1 MEYKIIEE
9 LGRGMFGTVYKIKY
23 KDKYFAMKIEHV
35 LEEDKEK
42 NIKSNIWREIDF
54 MTKFAK
60 KYKDQIMQMYH
71 YDFIDSCDHEQKFS
85 VNLKNFEKYH
95 RYKFIKLNKS
105 KTCIR
110 RIYELIDGNV
120 KDIIPKLSTQ
130 QIYSFIVQVA
140 IIVKIFE
147 KNKYIHG
154 DFHSANI
161 GYIKT
166 DKKFIKYGKIK
177 IPTFGYI
184 FKAIDLGSVMN
195 PKYKLSK
202 REKIW
207 YKDLFKRE
215 LISPLGTSLINS
227 TKYWDYID
235 DNNHHR
241 FRIDSWGNFII
252 THKING
258 VWQDVDDWKSHSAI
272 KYGRRNQ
279 LEIKIEQSN
288 LNDIVFLSF
297 YVFTSTSKCNIIN
310 LIILS
315 NEKLQTTFRNRT
327 RDYFF
332 TSIFGTHS

>member
-42 NIKSNIWREIDF
+42 NIKSNVWREIDF

-71 YDFIDSCDHEQKFS
+71 YDFIDSCNHEQKFS

-95 RYKFIKLNKS
+95 RDKFIKLSKS

-110 RIYELIDGNV
+110 RIYELIDGNI

-202 REKIW
+202 RDKIW

-215 LISPLGTSLINS
+215 LISPLGSSLVNS
-227 TKYWDYID
+227 KKYWDYID
-235 DNNHHR
+235 DNNIKLNIQKDIKKFEKSNLYNLLKIQFTDINDKYR
-241 FRIDSWGNFII
+241 LFNICEFLYPYQFQQLILGKKYIDGLEPKLYIDI
-252 THKING
+252 MDLIYLYKINFNTDL
-258 VWQDVDDWKSHSAI
+258 VID
-272 KYGRRNQ
+272 Y
-279 LEIKIEQSN
+279 
-288 LNDIVFLSF
+288 F
-297 YVFTSTSKCNIIN
+297 YN
-310 LIILS
+310 
-315 NEKLQTTFRNRT
+315 KLQ
-327 RDYFF
+327 
-332 TSIFGTHS
+332 III

>member
-9 LGRGMFGTVYKIKY
+9 LGKGMFGTVYKIKY
-23 KDKYFAMKIEHV
+23 KDKYFAMKIEHI

-42 NIKSNIWREIDF
+42 NIKSSVWREIDF

-71 YDFIDSCDHEQKFS
+71 YDFVDNCNHVQEYT

-95 RYKFIKLNKS
+95 RDKFIKLSKS

-120 KDIIPKLSTQ
+120 KDIISTLSIE
-130 QIYSFIVQVA
+130 QIYSFIIQIA
-140 IIVKIFE
+140 IIVQILE

-166 DKKFIKYGKIK
+166 DKKFIKFGRLN

-202 REKIW
+202 RDKIW

-215 LISPLGTSLINS
+215 LIAPLTTTLINS
-227 TKYWDYID
+227 NKFWDYV
-235 DNNHHR
+235 DNNNIKLNLQKDIKKFEKSNLYNLLKMQFTDINDKYR
-241 FRIDSWGNFII
+241 LFNICEFLYPYQFQKLILGKKYIDGLEPHLYIDLMDLI
-252 THKING
+252 YIYKINF
-258 VWQDVDDWKSHSAI
+258 
-272 KYGRRNQ
+272 NT
-279 LEIKIEQSN
+279 N
-288 LNDIVFLSF
+288 LVI
-297 YVFTSTSKCNIIN
+297 
-310 LIILS
+310 
-315 NEKLQTTFRNRT
+315 
-327 RDYFF
+327 DYFYKKLLLN
-332 TSIFGTHS
+332 